1 MTHSRIEPLLIDL
14 NPSSVVKVF
23 SALKAFTNFSIKQSK
38 VSLKLNE
45 IISSNKYDAHEKY
58 IFLYYLKQYFNKANS
73 RSIFCIKLKEIE
85 DSEDFKQMIANREQ
99 LERYQIEI
107 IKICDKYLTEY
118 KRKATSNLKSEI
130 KVNFSE
136 AGLNNKLTSFAKL
149 PYKRET
155 VEKEEFRLEVIS
167 IFKNIFQDRITQQII
182 ENFFQSRFIDHNAQ
196 MLHIHFAKSD
206 EIYKAF
212 YQLYSLY
219 KRDLKYMKED
229 AKKNLRQIKIK
240 IEDERTSKN
249 EVDPKFIKLL
259 EEKEQLH
266 INIRTNIHDY
276 RVATKKTNFAMMMFL
291 AFPQIREN
299 YAKLNAK
306 KPLTVDEYIEIV
318 SRNIRKKRN

>member
-1 MTHSRIEPLLIDL
+1 MAHSRIEPLLIDL
-14 NPSSVVKVF
+14 SPVSVVKVF
-23 SALKAFTNFSIKQSK
+23 SALKIFTNFSIKQSK
-38 VSLKLNE
+38 VALKLNE
-45 IISSNKYDAHEKY
+45 IISGDKYDAHEKY

-85 DSEDFKQMIANREQ
+85 DFEDFEQIIAKRGQ
-99 LERYQIEI
+99 LEKYQIEI
-107 IKICDKYLTEY
+107 MKICDKHLSEY

-136 AGLNNKLTSFAKL
+136 AGLNSKLTSFAKL
-149 PYKRET
+149 PYDQQS
-155 VEKEEFRLEVIS
+155 VEKEKFRIAVTS
-167 IFKNIFQDRITQQII
+167 IFKNIFQDRVTQQLI

-196 MLHIHFAKSD
+196 MLHIHFTKSD
-206 EIYKAF
+206 EIFKAF

-219 KRDLKYMKED
+219 KRDLRYMKEK
-229 AKKNLRQIKIK
+229 AKENLRQIKIK
-240 IEDERTSKN
+240 IEDERTSKD
-249 EVDPKFIKLL
+249 EIKPEFVKLL

-266 INIRTNIHDY
+266 INFRTNIRDY
-276 RVATKKTNFAMMMFL
+276 RIATKKTNFAMMMFL

-318 SRNIRKKRN
+318 SRNIRKA